1 MPSDQIQWFPGH
13 MAKTRRLITENLSSV
28 DVVIELL
35 DARIPYSSK
44 NPEIKKIIGSKPCVT
59 VLNKYTLSDPEA
71 CAIWRSYY
79 ESKGETCIFTDCM
92 TGYGLDRMRAAVN
105 GLLSDKL
112 RRYEEKGMAGR
123 HIKAMIVGI
132 PNVGKSSLINR
143 LARNRS
149 AKVENRPGVT
159 TSKQWVATSFGMDLL
174 DMPGV
179 LWPKFDERAVGE
191 NLAMTGAVK
200 DEVFEREAVAYAL
213 CERLKRLYPDLLC
226 QRYKLDREFVTSSEP
241 YDIFE
246 AVAKKR
252 GLIVK
257 GGETDTDRCADL
269 LLDELRSGKIGK
281 ITLERPKNA

>member
-1 MPSDQIQWFPGH
+1 
-13 MAKTRRLITENLSSV
+13 MAKTRRLITENLPSV

-44 NPEIKKIIGSKPCVT
+44 NPEIKKIIKDKPLVT
-59 VLNKYTLSDPEA
+59 VLNKYTLSDPAA
-71 CAIWRSYY
+71 CDIWRSYY
-79 ESKGETCIFTDCM
+79 EKTGQTCIFTDCL
-92 TGYGLDRMRAAVN
+92 TGYGLDRMRAAIN
-105 GLLSDKL
+105 EKLADKIK
-112 RRYEEKGMAGR
+112 RYEEKGMAGR

-143 LARNRS
+143 LAKNKS

-159 TSKQWVATSFGMDLL
+159 TAKQWVATSLGIDLL

-191 NLAMTGAVK
+191 NLAMTGAVR

-213 CERLKRLYPDLLC
+213 CERLKTLYPGLLC
-226 QRYKLDREFVTSSEP
+226 ERYKLDRDFVDGAEP
-241 YDIFE
+241 YEIFE
-246 AVAKKR
+246 GVAKKR

-257 GGETDTDRCADL
+257 GGEINADRCADL
-269 LLDELRSGKIGK
+269 LLDELRAGKIGR

>member
-1 MPSDQIQWFPGH
+1 
-13 MAKTRRLITENLSSV
+13 MAKTRRLITENLPSV
-28 DVVIELL
+28 DIVIELL

-44 NPEIKKIIGSKPCVT
+44 NPEIKKITGTKPLVT

-71 CAIWRSYY
+71 CGIWRSYC
-79 ESKGETCIFTDCM
+79 EKNGNKCIFTDCV
-92 TGYGLDRMRAAVN
+92 TGYGLDKMRAAIN
-105 GLLSDKL
+105 EILADKIK
-112 RRYEEKGMAGR
+112 RYEEKGMAGR
-123 HIKAMIVGI
+123 HLKAMIVGI
-132 PNVGKSSLINR
+132 PNVGKSSLINK
-143 LARNRS
+143 LAKNKS

-159 TSKQWVATSFGMDLL
+159 VAKQWVSTSLGIDLL

-179 LWPKFDERAVGE
+179 LWPKFDEREVGE

-213 CERLKRLYPDLLC
+213 CERLKRYYPDLLC
-226 QRYKLDREFVTSSEP
+226 QRYKLERSFVDGAEP
-241 YDIFE
+241 YEIFE

-257 GGETDTDRCADL
+257 GGEINADRCADL
-269 LLDELRSGKIGK
+269 LLDELRTGKIGK

>member
-1 MPSDQIQWFPGH
+1 MPSEQIQWFPGH
-13 MAKTRRLITENLSSV
+13 MAKTRRLITENLPSV
-28 DVVIELL
+28 DIVIELL

-44 NPEIKKIIGSKPCVT
+44 NPEIKKITGTKPRVT
-59 VLNKYTLSDPEA
+59 ILNKYTLADPEA
-71 CAIWRSYY
+71 CGIWRAYY
-79 ESKGETCIFTDCM
+79 EKNGEACIFTDCV
-92 TGYGLDRMRAAVN
+92 TGYGLDRLRAAVSSA
-105 GLLSDKL
+105 LADKL

-132 PNVGKSSLINR
+132 PNVGKSSLINK
-143 LARNRS
+143 LAKNKS

-159 TSKQWVATSFGMDLL
+159 TAKQWVATSLGIDLL

-191 NLAMTGAVK
+191 NLAMTGAVR

-226 QRYKLDREFVTSSEP
+226 QRYKLERDFVDSAEP
-241 YDIFE
+241 YEIFE
-246 AVAKKR
+246 GVAKKR

-257 GGETDTDRCADL
+257 GGEINADRCADL
-269 LLDELRSGKIGK
+269 LLDELRAGKIGR